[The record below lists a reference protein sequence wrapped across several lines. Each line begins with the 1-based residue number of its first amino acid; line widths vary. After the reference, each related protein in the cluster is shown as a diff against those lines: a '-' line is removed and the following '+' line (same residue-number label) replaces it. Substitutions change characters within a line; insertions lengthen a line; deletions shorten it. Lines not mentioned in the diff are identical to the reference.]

1 MSDSPG
7 HGRQG
12 PPSGWGQGEDTA
24 ALGFLPAS
32 AAAETAGRQP
42 DNSVLKSPSQLAGG
56 SGKLSKER
64 SALPGGC
71 SSSSG
76 ATQHGFYYPGLP
88 TAFLRRGQS
97 GCWSPGAPLRKYP
110 HQGKVACSFPGKS
123 KSHLAKPL
131 RGWREPAQ
139 TLPHRH
145 VLLVQL
151 AWTDA
156 ALTTQDK
163 HAWGVGCKGR

>member
-1 MSDSPG
+1 MASKPDFSHSHTELRVSDSPG

-64 SALPGGC
+64 SALPGGG
-71 SSSSG
+71 SFSSG
-76 ATQHGFYYPGLP
+76 ATQRGFYYPGLP
-88 TAFLRRGQS
+88 TASLQKGTEWMLVPWGSAQKISSSGKGGVFLPREEQV
-97 GCWSPGAPLRKYP
+97 P
-110 HQGKVACSFPGKS
+110 PGKAPS
-123 KSHLAKPL
+123 RVEGTS
-131 RGWREPAQ
+131 
-139 TLPHRH
+139 
-145 VLLVQL
+145 
-151 AWTDA
+151 TD
-156 ALTTQDK
+156 TSP
-163 HAWGVGCKGR
+163 